1 MIKNPSHTSHETLNK
16 LIFTASTSVRVS
28 AIYRHY
34 KYPDRKYKVIM
45 LAVQEA
51 TEKIC
56 VIYHDVAHDN
66 SPAFVRDLDSW
77 LETVHWEGEIVPR
90 FTLIESQ

>member
-1 MIKNPSHTSHETLNK
+1 MTPHLPHDELNTQLTVAATLV
-16 LIFTASTSVRVS
+16 TVG

-56 VIYHDVAHDN
+56 VIYQDVAHDN

-77 LETVHWEGEIVPR
+77 LEIVEWKGEIVPR
-90 FTLIESQ
+90 FTLIETQ

>member
-1 MIKNPSHTSHETLNK
+1 MKITHKELNK
-16 LIFTASTSVRVS
+16 SISSASTQVLIG

-77 LETVHWEGEIVPR
+77 LETVEWKGEKVPR
-90 FTLIESQ
+90 FTLIETQ

>member
-1 MIKNPSHTSHETLNK
+1 MPQISHSQLN
-16 LIFTASTSVRVS
+16 LDLEHAAQIVSIGST
-28 AIYRHY
+28 YRHY

-56 VIYHDVAHDN
+56 VIYQDVGHDN
-66 SPAFVRDLDSW
+66 APTFVRDLDSW
-77 LETVHWEGEIVPR
+77 LETVEWKGEIVPR
-90 FTLIESQ
+90 FTLIDQ